1 MFETRSEC
9 SFFRMASS
17 SSLLNLAPGTC
28 ASTSDALLAQSKKA
42 DATKRASRERSI
54 LPRFWSGALGGGC
67 YQRTTERVTMIPC
80 TPSHLLSRLAQRAL
94 AHARAH
100 NTHAPIQ
107 AVPT

>member
-54 LPRFWSGALGGGC
+54 LPRFWSGALGGGVLPADDGEC
-67 YQRTTERVTMIPC
+67 TE
-80 TPSHLLSRLAQRAL
+80 SE
-94 AHARAH
+94 
-100 NTHAPIQ
+100 
-107 AVPT
+107 